1 MTRLTFI
8 SLLALALCTM
18 ACASKVTI
26 GEIQNDPPTYD
37 GETVTIKG
45 KVTSR
50 LSLIIWKTY
59 NISDGTGEIT
69 VVTKKALP
77 NVGAEMEVTGRIEEG
92 FSLGSQQSLV
102 LVDESAQDD

>member
-8 SLLALALCTM
+8 SVLVLALCAV

-26 GEIQNDPPTYD
+26 GEIQKDPPTYD
-37 GETVTIKG
+37 GKDVTVSG
-45 KVTSR
+45 EVTSR
-50 LSLIIWKTY
+50 LSLIFWKTY
-59 NISDGTGEIT
+59 NLSDGTGEIT